1 MSRLLCPRLLLLAVA
16 LALAAASAQADDAQ
30 SAPLRGQ
37 RVFTAGHSFHV
48 FMPGILTELARAAD
62 IKDHAQVGVQSLG
75 GSRTIQHW
83 NLADEKNK
91 AKEAL
96 KTGKVDVLTLSPIYH
111 PDEGID
117 LFTALA
123 LEHNPNIRITVQEFW
138 LPYDVYDVNYQK
150 KRPEKVDRNSRTG
163 EEMRRLHGEYFK
175 TVEAQVQALNQKN
188 GKTVLTVV
196 PSGQAAILL
205 REKIIAGQAP
215 GLKSQE
221 DLFTDAIGHAT
232 PPLKTLAAYCH
243 FAVIYRRSPV
253 GLPMPAVLKDPKH
266 PEWDEKLNTLL
277 QELAWEAV
285 RQHPMSGVKAGG

>member
-75 GSRTIQHW
+75 GSRTLQHW

-188 GKTVLTVV
+188 GKTDHRRPGAGPEKPGGPLHRRHRPRHAAAQDFGRVL
-196 PSGQAAILL
+196 PL
-205 REKIIAGQAP
+205 RCHLSPQPGRPADAGRAEGPEAP
-215 GLKSQE
+215 GM
-221 DLFTDAIGHAT
+221 G
-232 PPLKTLAAYCH
+232 
-243 FAVIYRRSPV
+243 
-253 GLPMPAVLKDPKH
+253 
-266 PEWDEKLNTLL
+266 
-277 QELAWEAV
+277 
-285 RQHPMSGVKAGG
+285 